1 MFFKT
6 PLGVFFILFC
16 LSYTAF
22 FGKIIWIA
30 EGKRIL
36 KNILLAFLVFVGCLN
51 AAVAVTAGGARSRT
65 SATTEQ
71 STQTARSARRS
82 TSGTAVVSRGSA
94 TQVAQPTVQ
103 VRGRSATPQVAPTQT
118 VSRGRAAKTQSVV
131 GSGTKV
137 MAASQNTLVDEECWN
152 KFTGCMDSFCMMDN
166 ANGGRCLCSNRSAEL
181 DAVLEEIQK
190 LDAQSYEMATAGVDR
205 IQMGEDGEAIMGKT
219 EAIANSIIKNQN
231 QSKRDL
237 LDYSSW
243 NLSAE
248 FDDMQ
253 DIFATADDD
262 ISKQTGDKLFRAS
275 ADLCNAQIPECSA
288 HTTMME
294 SMYKQR
300 VRSDCTAYENSL
312 KQQRTQSA
320 QKLAAAQNAMREAA
334 LEQYR
339 NANKYDLGQCTF
351 QFKQCMQTTGGCGED
366 FSGCV
371 TSDYIS
377 KQLKK
382 KTSQK
387 TQIQGSLT
395 VIEIAAST
403 YDSLESKK
411 PLCMDVTKQCVA
423 VRDQVWDTFL
433 REVAPELKSAELI
446 AEDNVRSS
454 CISNISQCF
463 QKACKD
469 NIDPNDPEGSYDL
482 CLTRPDTFKS
492 LCKVEIEP
500 CEAMDK
506 KIIESVYARLASM
519 RVDSCTKA
527 FKSCLQNEDR
537 CGENYTQCVGL
548 DTDTIVGMC
557 PAESLT
563 ACMYE
568 GQGKKVKTSQEIY
581 EELLKVAEGVFLSID
596 SNMLTQ
602 CQKAANAAMVN
613 VCGDTAS
620 CDAFAENSV
629 IGTESLI
636 SYENGEGETVLD
648 GLVNFNLLSLD
659 QKETKQNN
667 ALKVTYD
674 IDYGDYGNMFK
685 HHNSSNTVTV
695 ARIKSAIDSL
705 IMAVKQKLDIIAKD
719 PVVDV
724 CINGR
729 NQTWRYSSNRD
740 GGGYDKFT
748 RFPHLLDSYSTKI
761 FESAVSQAVENYDAK
776 YNEFVSKASEERD
789 QDKKAAM
796 CLSIASDVQD
806 KQDKEGDIEIRYVFG
821 GIDTSA
827 NGYSEYELTVP
838 GADGQDVVVSKV
850 TKTAIYSPSTG
861 ICTIKTTRQDC
872 KDQTTWRC
880 SGTNGEGQCSGY
892 IQVYHPCVKWKDPFT
907 TTQEIQM

>member
-1 MFFKT
+1 M
-6 PLGVFFILFC
+6 
-16 LSYTAF
+16 
-22 FGKIIWIA
+22 
-30 EGKRIL
+30 
-36 KNILLAFLVFVGCLN
+36 KNILVVFLIFVGCLD
-51 AAVAVTAGGARSRT
+51 AAVAATAGGVRSRT

-71 STQTARSARRS
+71 ATQTARSARRS
-82 TSGTAVVSRGSA
+82 TSETAVVSRGSA

-103 VRGRSATPQVAPTQT
+103 QRGRATTQNNVAAQT

-137 MAASQNTLVDEECWN
+137 AAAAQNTLVDEECLN
-152 KFTGCMDSFCMMDN
+152 KFNGCMDSFCMMDN
-166 ANGGRCLCSNRSAEL
+166 ANGGRCMCSDKNSEY
-181 DAVLEEIQK
+181 DAILAEIQK
-190 LDAQSYEMATAGVDR
+190 LDTQSYEMATAGVEK
-205 IQMGEDGEAIMGKT
+205 IQMGEDGEAVMAKVD
-219 EAIANSIIKNQN
+219 AITKSVAGDKN

-237 LDYSSW
+237 LDFSNWNSSV
-243 NLSAE
+243 E

-288 HTTMME
+288 HKTMME

-300 VRSDCTAYENSL
+300 VRSDCAAYENSL

-339 NANKYDLGQCTF
+339 SANKYDLGQCTF

-387 TQIQGSLT
+387 TQIQGALT

-446 AEDNVRSS
+446 AENNVRSS

-469 NIDPNDPEGSYDL
+469 NIDPKDPEGSYDL
-482 CLTRPDTFKS
+482 CLTRPNTFRS

-548 DTDTIVGMC
+548 DTDTIVGLC
-557 PAESLT
+557 PAETLT

-568 GQGKKVKTSQEIY
+568 GQGKNVKKSEEIY

-602 CQKAANAAMVN
+602 CQKAADAAMVK

-620 CDAFAENSV
+620 CDAFAEDSV

-636 SYENGEGETVLD
+636 SYEDGEGGTVLD
-648 GLVNFNLLSLD
+648 GLANFKLLTLN
-659 QKETKQNN
+659 QNETNQQGNQ
-667 ALKVTYD
+667 KVTYD
-674 IDYGDYGNMFK
+674 IDYGGYKSMFDAP
-685 HHNSSNTVTV
+685 SSKNAVTV
-695 ARIKSAIDSL
+695 ARIKSAMDSL
-705 IMAVKQKLDIIAKD
+705 IMSVKQKLDIIAKD

-724 CINGR
+724 CLNGR
-729 NQTWRYSSNRD
+729 EQTWRYSANRD
-740 GGGYDKFT
+740 DGEYNKFT
-748 RFPHLLDSYSTKI
+748 RFPHLLDTYGSKI
-761 FESAVSQAVENYDAK
+761 FESAVSQATANYESK
-776 YNEFVSKASEERD
+776 YNDFISEAAKARD

-796 CLSIASDVQD
+796 CLSIASNVED
-806 KQDKEGDIEIRYVFG
+806 KQIKEGDIEIGYVFG
-821 GIDTSA
+821 HIDTSA
-827 NGYSEYELTVP
+827 TGYSEYELTVP
-838 GADGQDVVVSKV
+838 GDDGKPVVVTKV
-850 TKTAIYSPSTG
+850 NKTAIYSPSTEMC
-861 ICTIKTTRQDC
+861 IIKTVTQNC
-872 KDQTTWRC
+872 KDQSILSC
-880 SGTNGEGQCSGY
+880 VGFSGSGTDRKCDGY
-892 IQVYHPCVKWKDPFT
+892 LLVYKPCIKWQTPVE